1 MNKIMTRETVGENGF
16 KRFIGKIWKE
26 NSYVFALIVLIVFA
40 SIASSA
46 FFTPANLFNILRQVS
61 IVGIISLGM
70 TFVIIGGGID
80 LSVGSVLAVCGVIIL
95 VLQQIGAPIAL
106 SIIAGCGVGIGI
118 GCGNGFIIAKAKL
131 APFIVTLSTMT
142 IARSLVIFLSD
153 GSSVIGDS
161 TSVYTE
167 IGNGKLGV
175 IPIPV
180 VIFAGMILLCFFL
193 LNKTKFGRYVYAV
206 GGNETTALYSGIRVD
221 KVKIMTYAIIGLMV
235 GIASMIETA
244 RLASVSS
251 SSSGLYYEMDAI
263 AAVII
268 GGTPMSGGK
277 GKIAGTVVGIIILG
291 VISNIMNLVNISP
304 YLNGAVK
311 GIIIMVAVLLQRR
324 GN

>member
-1 MNKIMTRETVGENGF
+1 MNMIANEAGKENGF
-16 KRFIGKIWKE
+16 KRFIKKIYKE
-26 NSYVFALIVLIVFA
+26 NSYVFALIALVAVACIV
-40 SIASSA
+40 SDD
-46 FFTPANLFNILRQVS
+46 FFSTANIFNILRQVS
-61 IVGIISLGM
+61 IVGIIALGM
-70 TFVIIGGGID
+70 TFVIISGGID
-80 LSVGSVLAVCGVIIL
+80 LSVGSVIAVCGVVML
-95 VLQQIGAPIAL
+95 VLQQMDVPIIL
-106 SIIAGCGVGIGI
+106 SIVAGCGVGIAI
-118 GCGNGFIIAKAKL
+118 GCANGFIIAKAKL
-131 APFIVTLSTMT
+131 APFIVTLATMT
-142 IARSLVIFLSD
+142 IARSMVIFLSD
-153 GSSVIGDS
+153 GSSVIGDAS
-161 TSVYTE
+161 SAYTQ
-167 IGNGKLGV
+167 IGGGKLGP

-180 VIFAGMILLCFFL
+180 IIFAGMIILCFYL

-221 KVKIMTYAIIGLMV
+221 KVKIMVYALIGLMV
-235 GIASMIETA
+235 GIAAMIETS

-277 GKIAGTVVGIIILG
+277 GKISGTVVGIIILG

-311 GIIIMVAVLLQRR
+311 GIIILVAVLLQKR